1 MIFYSPPNTSL
12 YYSTNKP
19 NTMSGYRSIENIAIE
34 ILDIWNRE
42 FKGQWRDKFVAAT
55 PYLETMIYLRR
66 PEDSY
71 GSDSAIE
78 IVARFLSNATTW
90 KGEDARRI
98 KKELNNVLNSQR

>member
-1 MIFYSPPNTSL
+1 
-12 YYSTNKP
+12 
-19 NTMSGYRSIENIAIE
+19 MSGYRSIDNIAIE

-42 FKGQWRDKFVAAT
+42 FKGQWRTKFFGAV

-66 PEDSY
+66 PEDNY

-78 IVARFLSNATTW
+78 IIAKFLNNISLW